1 MREILFRGKK
11 RGGGDWVYG
20 NLVQFRNSHGNSFGT
35 DCDHIQPKDRPIGEE
50 FGFKYVVDR
59 NTIGQYTGEKDCMGH
74 KAFTGDKIK
83 YFIGGEEIEGVI
95 IDCGWCFCVEGFY
108 NPCYDY
114 PTMAF
119 SEDLDF
125 TIIGTIHDKN

>member
-1 MREILFRGKK
+1 MNPDGYWVT
-11 RGGGDWVYG
+11 GDLIHKALTVQSMIVDYG
-20 NLVQFRNSHGNSFGT
+20 IAEYG
-35 DCDHIQPKDRPIGEE
+35 CYPIE
-50 FGFKYVVDR
+50 VDS
-59 NTIGQYTGEKDCMGH
+59 NTLGQYTGEKDCMGH

-83 YFIGGEEIEGVI
+83 YFIDGEEIEGVI
-95 IDCGWCFCVEGFY
+95 IDCGWCFSVEDFY

-119 SEDLDF
+119 SEDLNF